1 MQTFL
6 LKENPSALIFK
17 LHEQINWLWLK
28 SLLQFTIELDG
39 LHTTT
44 LMRT

>member
-17 LHEQINWLWLK
+17 LHEQINWLWLVMAQK
-28 SLLQFTIELDG
+28 FIAI
-39 LHTTT
+39 HN
-44 LMRT
+44 